1 MTKISTQGEKANG
14 WVKVNSKAD
23 VFLHYLFQSERISGR
38 TKKKKKKTKLN
49 ISQALQSF
57 SFHSP
62 LAHSQVL
69 S

>member
-38 TKKKKKKTKLN
+38 TKKKKKTKLN
-49 ISQALQSF
+49 ISQALPSF
-57 SFHSP
+57 SSHSP
-62 LAHSQVL
+62 PAQSQVL